1 MDAVQQAGGG
11 ADESDID
18 DPNVLSTVH
27 QGSQTTDDGI
37 LAGLAEGGAVAE
49 GGTEAP
55 AEAAEI
61 GRDDSAVADEAPDA
75 GEEEQ
80 TEEAA
85 DGDSQPSY
93 SAGTD
98 GLDQDSAAD
107 APAAAAAAPG
117 GEAEDGETPEAAPAA
132 ATEAV
137 VEEAAAEEDETP
149 VEETD
154 VVFETAPEAVNA
166 APVVSGDTSAS
177 LNEDGSLTI
186 TQSMLTANASDV
198 DGDALTASNLSAD
211 NGTITD
217 NGDGTYTFAPDA
229 DWNGELNISY
239 DVSDGTTTT
248 STNMDVSVAAVN
260 DAATVSGDTSAS
272 MNEDG
277 SLTITQEMLTANASD
292 VDGDTLTA
300 SNLGADNGTI
310 TDNGDGTYTFAP
322 DADWNGELNISYD
335 VSDGTT
341 TTSTNMD
348 VSVAAVAD
356 APTLSV
362 SLGDGTTS
370 DSVTTTID
378 TDNYSDTDSG
388 FTVTARNINSDGTL
402 TEASA
407 SNVDSSSGGFA
418 ADGVNDGPD
427 SQVGYSSE
435 HDISEELIVN
445 FDSDASEATVDLGA
459 IYANEGGSGAHEG
472 GHYELYRDGVKV
484 GESDFFNDSGSTMS
498 LSLTADDGGTFDQ
511 VVFSA
516 LDTFADGSGGGSS
529 NHSDYR
535 VTSIDFTTETTTE
548 YPLSISSS
556 LTDTD
561 GSESLSVT
569 VANVPD
575 GAELS
580 AGTDNGD
587 GTWTLGADDL
597 GGLTINVPSGQADFQ
612 LEVNATATEDD
623 GDTATTTVTVD
634 VDVEDVTLAGGEGAD
649 TLTGGG
655 GDDTL
660 TGDKGDDTLTG
671 RAGDDVLDGGSGD
684 DTLTGGAG
692 DDTLYG
698 GKGADTLTGGDGN
711 DVLDGGDKDDTLD
724 GGAGDDTFYG
734 GKGADTLTGG
744 DGNDTF
750 HGDSGGEGGDIAW
763 GDAGDDL
770 FIFGD
775 GAGDNT
781 FHGGAGWTDSV
792 QLEDVSGGP
801 GGDSGWTLQVED
813 GATYTETANGLE
825 FEGDAAG
832 TIVLE
837 DGSELAFDG
846 LDKIEW

>member
-198 DGDALTASNLSAD
+198 DGDALTASNLS
-211 NGTITD
+211 
-217 NGDGTYTFAPDA
+217 
-229 DWNGELNISY
+229 
-239 DVSDGTTTT
+239 
-248 STNMDVSVAAVN
+248 
-260 DAATVSGDTSAS
+260 
-272 MNEDG
+272 
-277 SLTITQEMLTANASD
+277 
-292 VDGDTLTA
+292 
-300 SNLGADNGTI
+300 ADNGTI